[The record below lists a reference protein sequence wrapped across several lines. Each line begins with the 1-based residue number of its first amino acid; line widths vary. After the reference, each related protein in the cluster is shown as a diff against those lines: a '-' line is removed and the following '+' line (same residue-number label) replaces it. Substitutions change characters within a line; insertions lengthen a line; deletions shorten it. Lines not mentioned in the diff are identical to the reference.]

1 MAELDLNSDKSL
13 EDFGSALLAR
23 KESQSKKRRKER
35 RKAQLP
41 MKLLTAGL
49 GLSAVFQNAAK
60 RRISEIENNNKLDLL
75 NSKTEAPKY
84 VAAASLVQPLQ
95 GFTGNVEDFKK
106 DKQKYNE
113 FLSVSRG
120 FIDPYIKAGNVHGQ
134 FGYATH
140 EQYLN
145 ALPSSY
151 NHIVEVGSNALLEQL
166 LSDTPE
172 GKKSYQGIINAMQ
185 QVTPEE
191 MGESELIKSIAGLDL
206 SGNQLSIYKTQ
217 KALNES
223 TKFKKQGSLRNI
235 VDNTKNALSSIG
247 ILNEQEGGLNLFKAK
262 NFDENKLVGGTL
274 SDVIDAAGFDVTV
287 KGTLQ
292 EYVTNFKDSPKRYIN
307 SVTSADV
314 KNTGQ
319 LLENLAARV
328 ERGEKYDP
336 TDSFDFFESTQL
348 RRMIENMKDDHPLN
362 YAALLQDG
370 SILGNMIHDRPKLGR
385 AMHEEDVLLD
395 VQAQLKS
402 GEIKTP
408 AEAIQETKRRLDLF
422 ERRITDDKNFATQYA
437 TLKMLDTGKASPVD
451 GKFYNMSKETS
462 YLGTT
467 DLIYNHDNRVNAFTK
482 FMNETVQ
489 YDRQNDRYSFSSEYL
504 KDKTNEEVQTGINM
518 FIRRSYLEES
528 LNEANDETLQFLTD
542 INASKYYNGARPE
555 EIQAA
560 IVQQLFR

>member
-23 KESQSKKRRKER
+23 KESQAKKRRKER
-35 RKAQLP
+35 RKAALP
-41 MKLLTAGL
+41 MKVLMAGL
-49 GLSAVFQNAAK
+49 GISSVFQNAAK
-60 RRISEIENNNKLDLL
+60 RRIAEIENNNKLDLL

-95 GFTGNVEDFKK
+95 GFTGNAEDFKK

-140 EQYLN
+140 DAYIN

-151 NHIVEVGSNALLEQL
+151 NHIIDVGSTALLEQL

-206 SGNQLSIYKTQ
+206 AGNQLSIYKTQ

-223 TKFKKQGSLRNI
+223 TKFKKQASLKNI
-235 VDNTKNALSSIG
+235 VDNTKDVLSSIG

-262 NFDENKLVGGTL
+262 NFDDNKLVGGTL

-307 SVTSADV
+307 SV
-314 KNTGQ
+314 N
-319 LLENLAARV
+319 
-328 ERGEKYDP
+328 
-336 TDSFDFFESTQL
+336 
-348 RRMIENMKDDHPLN
+348 
-362 YAALLQDG
+362 ALMLKIQD
-370 SILGNMIHDRPKLGR
+370 NC
-385 AMHEEDVLLD
+385 
-395 VQAQLKS
+395 
-402 GEIKTP
+402 
-408 AEAIQETKRRLDLF
+408 
-422 ERRITDDKNFATQYA
+422 
-437 TLKMLDTGKASPVD
+437 
-451 GKFYNMSKETS
+451 
-462 YLGTT
+462 
-467 DLIYNHDNRVNAFTK
+467 
-482 FMNETVQ
+482 
-489 YDRQNDRYSFSSEYL
+489 
-504 KDKTNEEVQTGINM
+504 
-518 FIRRSYLEES
+518 
-528 LNEANDETLQFLTD
+528 
-542 INASKYYNGARPE
+542 
-555 EIQAA
+555 
-560 IVQQLFR
+560 